1 MTSFGRRVCVYCAR
15 AYEARAENQR
25 FCSQRCKDRPKPAA
39 VKAKYARPSH
49 RLGRKAWAYAV
60 ASGLVRCAR
69 GGACKW
75 AEWVDG
81 ELVGGIIRGKWDL
94 GHQDSRNRPEGRSI
108 APVIGVPRC
117 VAALERSGCDDDRG
131 DDGGA
136 MGYRGGADVDRVT
149 DQPMWPNDSGFSI
162 VLSDAPDPDEVEPG
176 DPRIGIIHL
185 SCVIDGFP
193 GIGRGLDLARE
204 HGVADVSDGGEWIV
218 GDLSRLAPL
227 SK

>member
-1 MTSFGRRVCVYCAR
+1 MTI
-15 AYEARAENQR
+15 AETT
-25 FCSQRCKDRPKPAA
+25 A
-39 VKAKYARPSH
+39 V
-49 RLGRKAWAYAV
+49 LWGT
-60 ASGLVRCAR
+60 
-69 GGACKW
+69 
-75 AEWVDG
+75 EG
-81 ELVGGIIRGKWDL
+81 EPTSI
-94 GHQDSRNRPEGRSI
+94 GHGP
-108 APVIGVPRC
+108 
-117 VAALERSGCDDDRG
+117 
-131 DDGGA
+131 
-136 MGYRGGADVDRVT
+136 
-149 DQPMWPNDSGFSI
+149 PMWPNDSGFSI